1 MSAFC
6 RNIGHRAINAIN
18 RISIIT
24 PHALVAASVLNHPAA
39 TYPYEAIAAIGNTY
53 LKHLNFQGNKLADTL
68 IMTPDHALEQAFEAY
83 VQRKFIEPVS
93 KKETSENDSV
103 RYRTNADKRPSL
115 EYYKNNC
122 VAGFVPAA
130 FTALA
135 ILQRDAFQFISTDL
149 HVNYRFLQ
157 DLFKYEFA
165 YDIETPSE
173 FYVRKSIK
181 AFIDDAILMPHPT
194 LPDTYNITSA
204 GLRKLRLYAGF
215 LKAYFEAYLVVLT
228 QLSEQKSSDVGY
240 KEQAKKFAAKGS
252 RMLKQGQIACPE
264 ALSQV
269 TFKNALSFFNSR
281 DIECNEDDKQARPY
295 ADAIQLYLALLP

>member
-18 RISIIT
+18 RITIIT

-39 TYPYEAIAAIGNTY
+39 TYTFDDIASVADTY
-53 LKHLNFQGNKLADTL
+53 LKHLHFQDNKLADTL
-68 IMTPDHALEQAFEAY
+68 IMTPDHALKQAFEAY

-93 KKETSENDSV
+93 KKDDNEDDMA
-103 RYRTNADKRPSL
+103 RFRTNADKRPSL

-122 VAGFVPAA
+122 VACFVPAA

-135 ILQRDAFQFISTDL
+135 IFQCDAFQFISTDL
-149 HVNYRFLQ
+149 HISYRFLQ

-165 YDIETPSE
+165 YDIEQPPE

-181 AFIDDAILMPHPT
+181 AFIDDAVLMPHPT
-194 LPDTYNITSA
+194 LPDTYNITSS

-228 QLSEQKSSDVGY
+228 QLSQQKSSDVGY
-240 KEQAKKFAAKGS
+240 KEQAKKFAAQGA
-252 RMLKQGQIACPE
+252 RMLKRSEISCPE
-264 ALSQV
+264 ALSRV

-281 DIECNEDDKQARPY
+281 DIECNEDEKEARPY
-295 ADAIQLYLALLP
+295 EDAIKRYLGLLS

>member
-1 MSAFC
+1 
-6 RNIGHRAINAIN
+6 
-18 RISIIT
+18 
-24 PHALVAASVLNHPAA
+24 
-39 TYPYEAIAAIGNTY
+39 
-53 LKHLNFQGNKLADTL
+53 
-68 IMTPDHALEQAFEAY
+68 
-83 VQRKFIEPVS
+83 
-93 KKETSENDSV
+93 
-103 RYRTNADKRPSL
+103 
-115 EYYKNNC
+115 
-122 VAGFVPAA
+122 VPAA

-149 HVNYRFLQ
+149 HINYRYLQ

-165 YDIETPSE
+165 YDIEKPSE

-240 KEQAKKFAAKGS
+240 KEQAKKFAAMGS

-264 ALSQV
+264 ALSRV

-295 ADAIQLYLALLP
+295 ADAIKLYLALLP